1 MQLADLINEWIMM
14 FFCDEPALLGLRSLQ
29 RYDFLSKAATHDLI
43 LGRMRIGKSD
53 GRCVD

>member
-1 MQLADLINEWIMM
+1 MQQADLINEWIMM